1 MPDNYE
7 FASNDRNT
15 FLETGELTD
24 SHQEHEPSPPS
35 QDDENDE
42 VPNDIPF
49 LREVPGQS
57 SSIDPRRN
65 DPTGQEQNVQSVQR
79 LSDPRRNDPSGQ
91 EQGIQLRNISERSER
106 RDVPS
111 GQERSVPLLSRAE
124 SDPLERRNDPSG
136 RERSLPP
143 QQSRNDPSGEE
154 RHQPQPQIML
164 ESSETREVPGRGN
177 DPEDPNQQTDEDLR
191 QIPGGASPNE
201 VAQSSDDR
209 PNGRVVTGSQE
220 VPLTGCEIEFHT
232 HVNVSLNL
240 FSFYFLFDF
249 SYDTRAN

>member
-24 SHQEHEPSPPS
+24 SHQEHEPTPPS

-65 DPTGQEQNVQSVQR
+65 DPTGQEQYIQSGQR

-91 EQGIQLRNISERSER
+91 EQSLQIRNISERSER
-106 RDVPS
+106 RDVPP
-111 GQERSVPLLSRAE
+111 GQERNVTLLSRAD
-124 SDPLERRNDPSG
+124 SDTMERRNDPSG

-154 RHQPQPQIML
+154 RYQSQSQIML
-164 ESSETREVPGRGN
+164 EPSETREVPGRGN
-177 DPEDPNQQTDEDLR
+177 ESEDPVQQTDENLR
-191 QIPGGASPNE
+191 QIPGGAFPNE

-209 PNGRVVTGSQE
+209 TNGRVVTGSQE
-220 VPLTGCEIEFHT
+220 VPSINCKKK
-232 HVNVSLNL
+232 
-240 FSFYFLFDF
+240 FYIIIII
-249 SYDTRAN
+249 T

>member
-1 MPDNYE
+1 M
-7 FASNDRNT
+7 
-15 FLETGELTD
+15 
-24 SHQEHEPSPPS
+24 
-35 QDDENDE
+35 
-42 VPNDIPF
+42 PNDIPF

-65 DPTGQEQNVQSVQR
+65 DPTGQEQYVQSAQR

-91 EQGIQLRNISERSER
+91 EQSLQLRNMTERSER
-106 RDVPS
+106 RDIPS
-111 GQERSVPLLSRAE
+111 GQERSVSLLSR
-124 SDPLERRNDPSG
+124 SDSDTLERRNDPSG

-154 RHQPQPQIML
+154 RHQSQAPIML

-177 DPEDPNQQTDEDLR
+177 EPEDPNQQTDENLR

-201 VAQSSDDR
+201 VVQSSDDR

-220 VPLTGCEIEFHT
+220 VPSAVCKIKFRI
-232 HVNVSLNL
+232 S
-240 FSFYFLFDF
+240 
-249 SYDTRAN
+249 